1 MSANVRRSSA
11 TTIKEE
17 SMKTDMELHRDVAEE
32 LKWDPSLDDDQIG
45 IAVRGGVVTLTGT
58 VPNFAQKWSAV
69 KAVERVAGVRAVA
82 QELTVKMPEAHFKSD
97 TELAHQIANT
107 LAWDIEV
114 PHEKI
119 KVRLEK
125 GWATL
130 EGEVNWQFQRSS
142 AERAVRY
149 ITGLA
154 GVSNLITIRSHVS
167 TSDVAQRIK
176 DTLRRSAE
184 SDSKKIQVAA
194 DGGTITLSGT
204 VRSWAEREDA
214 ERAAWGTSGVTVVDD
229 RLAIAV

>member
-1 MSANVRRSSA
+1 M
-11 TTIKEE
+11 
-17 SMKTDMELHRDVAEE
+17 
-32 LKWDPSLDDDQIG
+32 
-45 IAVRGGVVTLTGT
+45 
-58 VPNFAQKWSAV
+58 
-69 KAVERVAGVRAVA
+69 
-82 QELTVKMPEAHFKSD
+82 
-97 TELAHQIANT
+97 
-107 LAWDIEV
+107 
-114 PHEKI
+114 
-119 KVRLEK
+119 
-125 GWATL
+125 
-130 EGEVNWQFQRSS
+130 
-142 AERAVRY
+142 RY